1 MSRDTDAKIRRLC
14 SHRSLFFSLQ
24 KNLPMLHRKLWCC
37 CVLVFFKPWKHV
49 FEWEVIT
56 EIKWLLLAGVHTA
69 FLEEISHSSTLSHS
83 HPQFEHIQFCWS
95 QRHNYL
101 LQAHLVS
108 ATFSINAFTSFPAV
122 PQAVLKSHKMQ
133 LSRSILKTQ
142 NSRLLRL

>member
-1 MSRDTDAKIRRLC
+1 MLKLGGCVPTEVSSFPFKRIFQCFTANC
-14 SHRSLFFSLQ
+14 GVVVFCLF
-24 KNLPMLHRKLWCC
+24 
-37 CVLVFFKPWKHV
+37 FFKPWKHV

-56 EIKWLLLAGVHTA
+56 EIKWPLLAGVHTA

-83 HPQFEHIQFCWS
+83 HLQFEHIQFCWS

-108 ATFSINAFTSFPAV
+108 AAFSINAFTSFPAV